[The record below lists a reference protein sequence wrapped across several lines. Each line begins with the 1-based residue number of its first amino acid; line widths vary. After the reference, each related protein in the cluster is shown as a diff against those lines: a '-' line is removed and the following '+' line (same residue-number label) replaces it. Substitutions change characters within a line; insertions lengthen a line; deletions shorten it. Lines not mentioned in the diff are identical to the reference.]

1 MDVSALDSQL
11 RTDASPANQSR
22 RFGDGSGERFARLL
36 DRAEERAS
44 RPAPRA
50 VGRAQER
57 DDDLRARP
65 ERPERPAQPERPERA
80 EKEDRPERAA
90 KAEHAEKPERP
101 ERPERPQ
108 RAAKTEKTEDSKS
121 AGDAPAQNE
130 KPLVEAKPADQA
142 PVAAPAQTAT
152 AEPVVEEKTEPA
164 TSSELVKMSALAL
177 AHQVGI
183 LLAQAHV
190 VAAPADA
197 DADVQTDAVADATTA
212 ARAASATPLPLPAQ
226 AQAQA
231 AAAESKTED
240 FADFVLRS
248 AANPAAL
255 AAAAASSDDPDAKPD
270 AKADVKTETKGQLL
284 VSIAQPMAVAAPVAP
299 VAAVAVQA
307 SAQAAAA
314 KPDLAV
320 AADGASTAAASSLD
334 DKPKQ
339 TAKPGENAPLF
350 AQSLERAQNA
360 QAAAPADT
368 KPRPIVVPPHEQ
380 VALHVKKAV
389 AEGKDMIVIRL
400 NPVELGR
407 IEVKLEIGADG
418 TMRAAFAAERS
429 QTLDAL
435 KNDSRQLERALQEAG
450 LKPDAGG
457 LNFSLRGDNR
467 ENAQAFADMGR
478 DFRGKQA
485 RDDAELGA
493 GSRDAPAPQAAY
505 RGTRRSAGGL
515 DLAV

>member
-1 MDVSALDSQL
+1 MDVSALDSLL
-11 RTDASPANQSR
+11 RTDASPANQPR
-22 RFGDGSGERFARLL
+22 RFGDASGERFARLL
-36 DRAEERAS
+36 DRTEERAS
-44 RPAPRA
+44 RTTPRA

-65 ERPERPAQPERPERA
+65 ERPERSTKAERA
-80 EKEDRPERAA
+80 ES
-90 KAEHAEKPERP
+90 PERP
-101 ERPERPQ
+101 ERPERTQ

-121 AGDAPAQNE
+121 AGDAPAQEE
-130 KPLVEAKPADQA
+130 KPLADAKPADE
-142 PVAAPAQTAT
+142 APADAPTEAT
-152 AEPVVEEKTEPA
+152 AAEPAAVEEKTEPA
-164 TSSELVKMSALAL
+164 ISSELVKMSALAL

-183 LLAQAHV
+183 LLAQAHA
-190 VAAPADA
+190 VATP
-197 DADVQTDAVADATTA
+197 TDAETQTGEIGEAAKT
-212 ARAASATPLPLPAQ
+212 ARAASTPPLPLQAQ
-226 AQAQA
+226 AQAQNA
-231 AAAESKTED
+231 ATESKTED
-240 FADFVLRS
+240 FADFVLRG

-255 AAAAASSDDPDAKPD
+255 VAVAAASNDDPDAKAD
-270 AKADVKTETKGQLL
+270 AKAETKGQLL
-284 VSIAQPMAVAAPVAP
+284 VTISQPMAVAAPVAP
-299 VAAVAVQA
+299 VAAFAVQA
-307 SAQAAAA
+307 SAQAAA
-314 KPDLAV
+314 KPELAI
-320 AADGASTAAASSLD
+320 AADGASAAVASTVD
-334 DKPKQ
+334 DKAKQ

-360 QAAAPADT
+360 PAASPATDA

-418 TMRAAFAAERS
+418 TMRAAFAAERA

-478 DFRGKQA
+478 EFRGKQG
-485 RDDAELGA
+485 RDDAEPGVV
-493 GSRDAPAPQAAY
+493 SRDAPVSQAAY
-505 RGTRRSAGGL
+505 RGARRSAGGL

>member
-1 MDVSALDSQL
+1 MDVSALDSLL
-11 RTDASPANQSR
+11 RTDASPANQTR
-22 RFGDGSGERFARLL
+22 RFGDGSGERFAKLL
-36 DRAEERAS
+36 DRADGRAEERTA
-44 RPAPRA
+44 RPAARKP
-50 VGRAQER
+50 ES

-65 ERPERPAQPERPERA
+65 ERPERPERAEKDDRPERA
-80 EKEDRPERAA
+80 EKPERA
-90 KAEHAEKPERP
+90 

-108 RAAKTEKTEDSKS
+108 RAAKAEKTEEAKPTD
-121 AGDAPAQNE
+121 DAPAQE
-130 KPLVEAKPADQA
+130 DKPLAEAKPVDEAPTEEVVA
-142 PVAAPAQTAT
+142 EKPVAET
-152 AEPVVEEKTEPA
+152 EEPA
-164 TSSELVKMSALAL
+164 TSNELVKMSALAL

-183 LLAQAHV
+183 LLAQAHA
-190 VAAPADA
+190 VATPTD
-197 DADVQTDAVADATTA
+197 TDAQAGEIGEAVKS
-212 ARAASATPLPLPAQ
+212 ARATPVLPLPAQ
-226 AQAQA
+226 AAQAQA

-240 FADFVLRS
+240 FADFVLRG

-255 AAAAASSDDPDAKPD
+255 VAAAAASDDPDAKAD
-270 AKADVKTETKGQLL
+270 AKADAKSETKGQLL
-284 VSIAQPMAVAAPVAP
+284 VTISQPMAVAAPVAP

-320 AADGASTAAASSLD
+320 AADGASAAAAASLD
-334 DKPKQ
+334 DKAKQ

-350 AQSLERAQNA
+350 AQSFERAQNA

-478 DFRGKQA
+478 EFRGKQG
-485 RDDAELGA
+485 RDDAEPGA
-493 GSRDAPAPQAAY
+493 VSRDAQAPQAAY
-505 RGTRRSAGGL
+505 RGTRRASGGL